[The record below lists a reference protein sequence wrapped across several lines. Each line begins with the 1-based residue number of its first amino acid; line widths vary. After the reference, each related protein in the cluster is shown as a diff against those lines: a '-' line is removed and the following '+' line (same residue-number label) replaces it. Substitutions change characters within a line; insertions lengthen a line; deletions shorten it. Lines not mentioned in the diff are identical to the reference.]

1 MQPQIRR
8 VGIGLVVA
16 FLAVFLQLNYVQIIA
31 AERIAGNNA
40 NVRSLLQEYAIKR
53 GDIVT
58 VDGQRVAFSQ
68 PTGGR
73 LRHRRIYPGGELYGH
88 ITGFYSILYGTTRV
102 EDSFNDQLLG
112 TSGVITMQDIQDRF
126 LGSGEKGDD
135 VRLTVHSQ
143 LQETARAALGANEG
157 AVVALDPRS
166 GDIKAMW
173 SNPSYDPTPLA
184 SHEGDAAKE
193 YYNSLDPKSQDSPL
207 VPRSTL
213 RSYPP
218 GSTFKIVTAA
228 AALESGRYTPT
239 SVFPDPQALDL
250 PQTTDDLT
258 NFTNTACTSAGQI
271 DLATA
276 ITISCDTTFADL
288 GLKIYP
294 QLTETSE
301 GFGFNEPI
309 PFDIASEP
317 SNFPEVPD
325 DQLPLRA
332 FAGIGQGDVAATPLQ
347 MALVAAAVANDGD
360 VPRPRLVREVISP
373 SGGIVDRF
381 PPETIGSPMSPETAD
396 QLTDMMVSVVADPE
410 GTGTAAALGDVA
422 VAGKT
427 GTAQTVEGANPH
439 TWFICFA
446 PADDPQI
453 AVAVIVEN
461 GGTFGSEATGGAVAA
476 PIARQVMEA
485 DREISGW

>member
-8 VGIGLVVA
+8 VGFGLVVA
-16 FLAVFLQLNYVQIIA
+16 FLAVFVQLNYIQIIA
-31 AERIAGNNA
+31 AESIAGNNA
-40 NVRSLLQEYAIKR
+40 NVRSLLQEYSIKR

-58 VDGQRVAFSQ
+58 VDGKPVAVSRR
-68 PTGGR
+68 TKGR
-73 LRHRRIYPGGELYGH
+73 LKFRRTYPGGELYGH

-102 EDSFNDQLLG
+102 ESSFNDQLLG
-112 TSGVITMQDIQDRF
+112 ESGVITMQDVQDRF

-135 VRLTVHSQ
+135 VRLTVHSE
-143 LQETARAALGANEG
+143 LQETARTALGGNKG
-157 AVVALDPRS
+157 AIVALDPQT

-184 SHEGDAAKE
+184 SHETLTAKR
-193 YYNSLDPKSQDSPL
+193 YYKSLDPKSPDSPL

-213 RSYPP
+213 KSYPP
-218 GSTFKIVTAA
+218 GSTFKIVTAT
-228 AALESGRYTPT
+228 AALESGRFTVN
-239 SVFPDPQALDL
+239 SMFPDPQALDL

-258 NFTNTACTSAGQI
+258 NFTNTACTQSGKI
-271 DLATA
+271 DLFTA
-276 ITISCDTTFADL
+276 ITVSCDTTFADL
-288 GLKIYP
+288 GLKIYG
-294 QLTETSE
+294 QLAETSE
-301 GFGFNEPI
+301 EFGFNEPI
-309 PFDIASEP
+309 PFDTATEGSQ
-317 SNFPEVPD
+317 FPDVPD
-325 DQLPLRA
+325 DQLPQRA

-347 MALVAAAVANDGD
+347 MALVAASVANAGD
-360 VPRPRLVREVISP
+360 VVRPRLVKEVISP

-381 PPETIGSPMSPETAD
+381 PPETIGEPMSPETA
-396 QLTDMMVSVVADPE
+396 QQVTDMMISVVSDPD
-410 GTGTAAALGDVA
+410 GTGSAAAMDGVQ

-446 PADDPQI
+446 PAADPKI

-461 GGTFGSEATGGAVAA
+461 GGQAGSEATGGAVAA
-476 PIARQVMEA
+476 PLAKQIMEA